1 MFHLCLFCLCVDGV
15 VVVVVAA
22 AAAAVA
28 IVSFSVSILK
38 KMRLNT
44 QHVIIF
50 IDTLTID
57 SCPLL
62 LSIKCLYVFW
72 ERLWYTR
79 CQGC

>member
-15 VVVVVAA
+15 VVVVVVVVVVA

-28 IVSFSVSILK
+28 IVSFSVSI
-38 KMRLNT
+38 LNT

-57 SCPLL
+57 SFPLL

-79 CQGC
+79 CPGC